1 MQQIDV
7 DFDVFKA
14 LTALRESEHHTYNEV
29 IRDLLGLER
38 TFGRKLGDSM
48 SVIAR
53 GLGSSGRG
61 GFVSRGLY
69 LPEGTMLRAKY
80 RGEQFTAAITDGRW
94 RNADG
99 AEHLSPSGAAHAITG
114 TNVNGLRFWEAKRPS
129 DVNWRKLDALPQSSQ

>member
-1 MQQIDV
+1 VQQIDI

-14 LTALRESEHHTYNEV
+14 LTALRQSEHHTYNEV
-29 IRDLLGLER
+29 LRDLLGLER

-48 SVIAR
+48 SVMTRA
-53 GLGSSGRG
+53 LGPAGGS

-80 RGEQFTAAITDGRW
+80 KGVRFTASITNGRW
-94 RNADG
+94 RDADG
-99 AEHLSPSGAAHAITG
+99 NEHGSPSAAAQAITH

-129 DVNWRKLDALPQSSQ
+129 DVDWRRLDALPRAPQ

>member
-29 IRDLLGLER
+29 LRDLLGLER

-48 SVIAR
+48 SGITR
-53 GLGSSGRG
+53 GFGSTGGS

-80 RGEQFTAAITDGRW
+80 KGLPFTASITNGRW
-94 RNADG
+94 RDADG
-99 AEHLSPSGAAHAITG
+99 TEHNSPSAAAQAITG

-129 DVNWRKLDALPQSSQ
+129 DVHWRKLDALPRSPQ